1 MLKHVLKPRK
11 RHLRFPF
18 LVLLSVLPMIGICI
32 YGSIQREPTEHF
44 YNVALFE
51 LLAFMSVITGI
62 VTLATWGN
70 NVAARIEELEEEIA
84 KLKRPEA

>member
-1 MLKHVLKPRK
+1 MLKHILRS
-11 RHLRFPF
+11 RSRNLRFPF

-32 YGSIQREPTEHF
+32 YGSIQREPAEQF
-44 YNVALFE
+44 YNIAVFA
-51 LLAFMSVITGI
+51 LLAFTSVITGI

-84 KLKRPEA
+84 KLKRLKE